1 MPIGQLCGG
10 EDLDDISIRLQEAM
24 QRVCR
29 NMEQLR
35 KNARTAET
43 NFADWQKQWARR
55 QTDLSR
61 RMEFI
66 EAELQRLTDQ
76 TPGRPRLGVCG
87 VPADGQE
94 MTSMR
99 PF

>member
-29 NMEQLR
+29 HMEQLR
-35 KNARTAET
+35 QNTPTAET
-43 NFADWQKQWARR
+43 NFADWQDQWAHR
-55 QTDLSR
+55 QADLSR

-66 EAELQRLTDQ
+66 EAELQRLTAR
-76 TPGRPRLGVCG
+76 TPDRPRLGVYG

-99 PF
+99 PY